1 MLLYGT
7 AAKEVHL
14 PLSLFPG
21 FKADQEEFLEI
32 KELQR
37 EQGHQK
43 CLKSGKVKALY
54 ANENKIVQATRV
66 SKVQKH
72 RKGD

>member
-14 PLSLFPG
+14 PLSVFSG
-21 FKADQEEFLEI
+21 FKADQGGFLEI

-37 EQGHQK
+37 E
-43 CLKSGKVKALY
+43 
-54 ANENKIVQATRV
+54 
-66 SKVQKH
+66 
-72 RKGD
+72 